1 MEILEPGYFYYIYNH
16 ANGNENLFKCD
27 DNYHYFLK
35 KFKQYIFPIA
45 DTFAY
50 CLMPNHIHFL
60 VRVKEEYSL
69 SESFPKFE
77 TLEKVKKSYFISKQF
92 ANLFSSYTQSFNKMH
107 QRNGSL
113 FLKNFKRI
121 RINTEQYL
129 KQAIVYIH
137 LNPVNHEFV
146 DVLDKWKYS
155 SYKSILSSKSSSVK
169 RDEVIELFNDKQNY
183 IDYHRIKNSE
193 LYASKM
199 NVEY

>member
-1 MEILEPGYFYYIYNH
+1 
-16 ANGNENLFKCD
+16 
-27 DNYHYFLK
+27 
-35 KFKQYIFPIA
+35 
-45 DTFAY
+45 
-50 CLMPNHIHFL
+50 
-60 VRVKEEYSL
+60 
-69 SESFPKFE
+69 
-77 TLEKVKKSYFISKQF
+77 
-92 ANLFSSYTQSFNKMH
+92 MH

-113 FLKNFKRI
+113 FLKNFRRI

-137 LNPVNHEFV
+137 LNPVHHEFV

-183 IDYHRIKNSE
+183 IDYHRIKNAE

-199 NVEY
+199 NFEY